1 MHTGLQRADPVINSG
16 ARGDFAASPRS
27 PNGIVSL
34 SGECAMAINGRSSK
48 TPQWRLDADIVDS
61 VTIRGVEDI
70 RGAAV
75 ALNDAAHACAFRIA
89 VAADIASK
97 EPMMDADGGI
107 LNADV
112 FGWVAD
118 GERWWEDTRLALKS
132 FLPRAC
138 RYESEPFWYNEHGFH
153 THWRNKYL
161 EGISIK
167 DFKMTRTSRS
177 AILIPV
183 HLSFGQIGAV
193 SLIPHDRETDDLSEP
208 FRLYGDS
215 LGLLVR
221 RFVASYVAAVRT
233 QQWIPSNCSLSKR
246 EVECLRWAA
255 IGKTDNDISAILS
268 LSHATVRY
276 HVQRAGE
283 KLNAVNRSQAVFKA
297 GQLGFLGAA
306 S

>member
-1 MHTGLQRADPVINSG
+1 
-16 ARGDFAASPRS
+16 
-27 PNGIVSL
+27 
-34 SGECAMAINGRSSK
+34 MAGNQSTSK
-48 TPQWRLDADIVDS
+48 APKWRLDEETLES
-61 VTIRGVEDI
+61 VTIRSVEDI
-70 RGAAV
+70 RGAAM
-75 ALNDAAHACAFRIA
+75 ALNNAAHECGFRIA

-97 EPMMDADGGI
+97 EPMVDAEGGI
-107 LNADV
+107 LNAEI

-118 GERWWEDTRLALKS
+118 GERWWEDNRLALKS

-138 RYESEPFWYNEHGFH
+138 RYESEPFWYNADGFK
-153 THWRNKYL
+153 TLWRNKYL
-161 EGISIK
+161 EGIAIK
-167 DFKMTRTSRS
+167 DFKIQLTTSS

-193 SLIPHDRETDDLSEP
+193 SLIPLDKDQTDLSEP
-208 FRLYGDS
+208 FQLYADS
-215 LGLLVR
+215 MGLLVR

>member
-1 MHTGLQRADPVINSG
+1 MTS
-16 ARGDFAASPRS
+16 
-27 PNGIVSL
+27 NGS
-34 SGECAMAINGRSSK
+34 SSK
-48 TPQWRLDADIVDS
+48 PPKWQLDEETLER
-61 VTIRGVEDI
+61 VTIRSVDDI
-70 RGAAV
+70 RAAAI
-75 ALNDAAHACAFRIA
+75 ALNDAAHACGFRIA

-97 EPMMDADGGI
+97 EPMLDAEGGI
-107 LNADV
+107 LNAEI

-138 RYESEPFWYNEHGFH
+138 RYESEPFWYNDEGFK

-161 EGISIK
+161 EGIAIK
-167 DFKMTRTSRS
+167 DFKIPHTTPA

-193 SLIPHDRETDDLSEP
+193 SLTPLDRDLTDLSEP
-208 FRLYGDS
+208 FRRYSDS
-215 LGLLVR
+215 IGLLVR
-221 RFVASYVAAVRT
+221 RFVAGYVAAVRT

>member
-1 MHTGLQRADPVINSG
+1 MAM
-16 ARGDFAASPRS
+16 
-27 PNGIVSL
+27 NGS
-34 SGECAMAINGRSSK
+34 RSSAR
-48 TPQWRLDADIVDS
+48 TWRLDEETLDK
-61 VTIRGVEDI
+61 VTIRSVKDI
-70 RGAAV
+70 RAAAI
-75 ALNDAAHACAFRIA
+75 ALNEASHACGFRIA

-97 EPMMDADGGI
+97 EPMVDADGAI
-107 LNADV
+107 LNAEV
-112 FGWVAD
+112 FGWIAD

-138 RYESEPFWYNEHGFH
+138 RYESEPFWYNDDGFR
-153 THWRNKYL
+153 TLWRNKYL

-167 DFKMTRTSRS
+167 DFKVARTSPS

-193 SLIPHDRETDDLSEP
+193 SLIPFDKTQTDLSEP

-215 LGLLVR
+215 MGLLVR

-276 HVQRAGE
+276 HVQRAAE

>member
-1 MHTGLQRADPVINSG
+1 MDSHGS
-16 ARGDFAASPRS
+16 SPKS
-27 PNGIVSL
+27 P
-34 SGECAMAINGRSSK
+34 K
-48 TPQWRLDADIVDS
+48 WRLDEDS
-61 VTIRGVEDI
+61 LERVTIRSVEDI

-75 ALNDAAHACAFRIA
+75 ALNDAARECGFRIA

-97 EPMMDADGGI
+97 EPVVDADGGI
-107 LNADV
+107 LNAEV

-138 RYESEPFWYNEHGFH
+138 RYESEPFWYNADGFK
-153 THWRNKYL
+153 TLWRNKYL

-167 DFKMTRTSRS
+167 DFKIRMTTPS

-193 SLIPHDRETDDLSEP
+193 SLIPLDRERTDLSEP
-208 FRLYGDS
+208 FKLYADGM
-215 LGLLVR
+215 GLLVR

>member
-1 MHTGLQRADPVINSG
+1 MAM
-16 ARGDFAASPRS
+16 
-27 PNGIVSL
+27 NG
-34 SGECAMAINGRSSK
+34 SSSD
-48 TPQWRLDADIVDS
+48 TPHWRLDEETLER
-61 VTIRGVEDI
+61 VTIRSVNDI

-75 ALNDAAHACAFRIA
+75 ALNDAAHSCGFRIA

-97 EPMMDADGGI
+97 EPMVDADGAI
-107 LNADV
+107 LNAEV

-138 RYESEPFWYNEHGFH
+138 RYESEPLWYNDEGFN
-153 THWRNKYL
+153 TLWRNKYL
-161 EGISIK
+161 EGIAIK
-167 DFKMTRTSRS
+167 DFKITRTTRS

-193 SLIPHDRETDDLSEP
+193 SLIPFDKERVDLSEP
-208 FRLYGDS
+208 FRLYADS
-215 LGLLVR
+215 MGLLVR
-221 RFVASYVAAVRT
+221 RFVAGYVAAMRT

>member
-1 MHTGLQRADPVINSG
+1 M
-16 ARGDFAASPRS
+16 ASNGSS
-27 PNGIVSL
+27 PKSP
-34 SGECAMAINGRSSK
+34 K
-48 TPQWRLDADIVDS
+48 WRLDEEILER
-61 VTIRGVEDI
+61 VTIRSVDDI
-70 RGAAV
+70 RAAAIV
-75 ALNDAAHACAFRIA
+75 LNDAAHECGFRIA
-89 VAADIASK
+89 VATDIASK
-97 EPMMDADGGI
+97 EPMVDADGGI
-107 LNADV
+107 LNAEI
-112 FGWVAD
+112 FGWIAD

-138 RYESEPFWYNEHGFH
+138 RYESEPFWYNEDGFQ
-153 THWRNKYL
+153 TLWRNKYL

-167 DFKMTRTSRS
+167 DFKIPHTTRS

-193 SLIPHDRETDDLSEP
+193 SLIPLDMEVTDLSEP
-208 FRLYGDS
+208 FRLYSDS
-215 LGLLVR
+215 MGLLVR

-283 KLNAVNRSQAVFKA
+283 K
-297 GQLGFLGAA
+297 
-306 S
+306 